1 MSVLGDKSLNPSPTR
16 MAVAAL
22 DSSWRVV
29 KEAAAKGQVRP
40 EHKTEEMAVNDH
52 EEKFRDSMM
61 DAAATQANTPL
72 KNLIEQ
78 SLPSVDSHRKNLRVL
93 LDNAGVAHAA
103 PNAKKVTGPLEKVLQ
118 ALDTTYRELN
128 SHTESSMG
136 PGFKGKGESSGDPL
150 NLDSTGGALGYSMDA
165 LRDAGNRAGQ
175 SPEQPF

>member
-1 MSVLGDKSLNPSPTR
+1 M
-16 MAVAAL
+16 AAL
-22 DSSWRVV
+22 DSSWLVM

-40 EHKTEEMAVNDH
+40 EHKTEEMAVNEH
-52 EEKFRDSMM
+52 EQKFRDSMM

-78 SLPSVDSHRKNLRVL
+78 TIPNVDSHRKNLRVI

-103 PNAKKVTGPLEKVLQ
+103 PNAKKVTGPLDKVLD
-118 ALDTTYRELN
+118 ALDDAFRNLN
-128 SHTESSMG
+128 AHTESSMG
-136 PGFKGKGESSGDPL
+136 PGFKGTGDPL

-165 LRDAGNRAGQ
+165 LRDAGNSTGR

>member
-1 MSVLGDKSLNPSPTR
+1 

-29 KEAAAKGQVRP
+29 KEAATKGQVRP

-52 EEKFRDSMM
+52 EQKFRDSMM

-103 PNAKKVTGPLEKVLQ
+103 PNAKKVTGPLEKVLE
-118 ALDTTYRELN
+118 ALDRTYRELN
-128 SHTESSMG
+128 SHTKSSMG
-136 PGFKGKGESSGDPL
+136 PGFEGTGDPL

-165 LRDAGNRAGQ
+165 LRDAGNSAGR